1 MILNISD
8 KYNYPS
14 LLKNITDNLVI
25 NKNFI
30 LSANC
35 FTKYIHILSMFKETE
50 EYVMNL
56 IDSSFSD
63 FKLPIKAEFYDY
75 LIFRSILES
84 EIQKI
89 KTFIDTLN
97 KRYAI
102 DYTNEKT
109 KKSENHKGNLFLI
122 ESIINAIKDLNSTN
136 KDSKYNYESININ
149 FEELYKVVNDLIK
162 SSKEENNSWMFDEK
176 FIKITCNYYS
186 SLCFNPDE
194 LKILL
199 DEISKNTKINIVV
212 LKDIVNDIFK
222 TIQSK
227 IFDYLKENKDALV
240 RKCLYLLSNLIKYHS
255 SKLSVESKE
264 EITKEE
270 NLRKIFNF
278 IKNNSTTENKESI
291 KVFITVIVE
300 LKKDDTLN
308 SVEMDMMRRLANS
321 VFEDRKDVASL
332 FGEFYSK
339 REY

>member
-1 MILNISD
+1 MDRYNFIPSDTIYEMILNISD

-176 FIKITCNYYS
+176 FLKITCNYYS

-199 DEISKNTKINIVV
+199 DE
-212 LKDIVNDIFK
+212 
-222 TIQSK
+222 
-227 IFDYLKENKDALV
+227 
-240 RKCLYLLSNLIKYHS
+240 H
-255 SKLSVESKE
+255 
-264 EITKEE
+264 
-270 NLRKIFNF
+270 
-278 IKNNSTTENKESI
+278 
-291 KVFITVIVE
+291 
-300 LKKDDTLN
+300 
-308 SVEMDMMRRLANS
+308 
-321 VFEDRKDVASL
+321 ED
-332 FGEFYSK
+332 
-339 REY
+339 